1 MDDNIFVWDSVVFKT
16 SFNHKVK
23 PSLNVFIINV
33 LCAER
38 CRVYPKLKHFP
49 FLTGGFLW
57 VVFCQGFYECG
68 SSLLFGRLHIIK
80 ECSSG
85 SD

>member
-1 MDDNIFVWDSVVFKT
+1 MDGNIFVWDSVAFMT

-23 PSLNVFIINV
+23 PSLNVHIINV

-38 CRVYPKLKHFP
+38 CRVYPKLKHFY

-57 VVFCQGFYECG
+57 VVFRGFISVG
-68 SSLLFGRLHIIK
+68 LLYYLEGYT
-80 ECSSG
+80 
-85 SD
+85 